1 MNALWNCIHDDDDDN
16 IIEMNNM
23 YCKIKFN
30 TEQII
35 QFRKARGTHI
45 KVRFCF
51 WFGFCAC
58 LLWFWLPIVCVGFGF
73 RLCVLVLA
81 SDCVCWFWLPIVCVV
96 LASDYVIIHKHVFL
110 LQVAEEAMRT
120 KHELQKKE
128 RTSMLANIS
137 FEQHSFSLKPPAT
150 NQMQSPSSVCEKEQ
164 SFVTGITSK
173 PPLPVYIFSNID
185 INLNFTVDQ

>member
-1 MNALWNCIHDDDDDN
+1 MASQPIDDESAFLIKKKNLQKWKSVTSHALKSKTEFTTSLQFIDVDGETQSISVKADQPLMNALWNCIHDDDDDN

-73 RLCVLVLA
+73 RLCYY
-81 SDCVCWFWLPIVCVV
+81 S
-96 LASDYVIIHKHVFL
+96 
-110 LQVAEEAMRT
+110 
-120 KHELQKKE
+120 
-128 RTSMLANIS
+128 
-137 FEQHSFSLKPPAT
+137 
-150 NQMQSPSSVCEKEQ
+150 
-164 SFVTGITSK
+164 
-173 PPLPVYIFSNID
+173 
-185 INLNFTVDQ
+185 

>member
-1 MNALWNCIHDDDDDN
+1 VLFA
-16 IIEMNNM
+16 
-23 YCKIKFN
+23 F
-30 TEQII
+30 
-35 QFRKARGTHI
+35 
-45 KVRFCF
+45 
-51 WFGFCAC
+51 
-58 LLWFWLPIVCVGFGF
+58 VCVGF
-73 RLCVLVLA
+73 
-81 SDCVCWFWLPIVCVV
+81 
-96 LASDYVIIHKHVFL
+96 ASDYVIIHKHVFL

-173 PPLPVYIFSNID
+173 PPLPVAEPTVAEPTVANGVSQDLSSLHESESCEDEPVSKKRRRWFPQIF
-185 INLNFTVDQ
+185 

>member
-1 MNALWNCIHDDDDDN
+1 VLVLASDCV
-16 IIEMNNM
+16 
-23 YCKIKFN
+23 C
-30 TEQII
+30 
-35 QFRKARGTHI
+35 G
-45 KVRFCF
+45 
-51 WFGFCAC
+51 FGFR
-58 LLWFWLPIVCVGFGF
+58 LCVGFGF
-73 RLCVLVLA
+73 RLCVL
-81 SDCVCWFWLPIVCVV
+81 V

-173 PPLPVYIFSNID
+173 PPLPVTEPIVANGVSQDLSSLHESESCEDEPVSKKRRRWFPQIF
-185 INLNFTVDQ
+185 